1 MKTGKV
7 AESILKR
14 SVIKQVKVNKDKIL
28 SGPGVGLDCGALELN
43 QGEIAV
49 MSTAPISGTAKD
61 IGAHALLSVANNLAA
76 SGADPVGI
84 MLTVLLPPKTE
95 EAVLRDLVKAVADQ
109 AKACGMAVLGGHTET
124 MEAVLTPVI
133 SITGVGKVRKDRM
146 LNAAGARPGHEIIM
160 TKYAGLAGTAQ
171 LAKEK
176 EEELT
181 TRYPLS
187 FIREAQDL
195 LTMYSVT
202 REAEVAREF
211 DVAAMHDISECGLFG
226 ALWEIAAA
234 SKVGLEID
242 LSKVPIR
249 QQTVEVCEFY
259 DLNPYMLKSGGSLL
273 IVAERG
279 SDIVDT
285 LHNAGIEAAVIGR
298 IREDN
303 DKIVIYGEDR
313 ETRFLEP
320 PRRDEIYKVL
330 S

>member
-7 AESILKR
+7 PESVLKR
-14 SVIKQVKVNKDKIL
+14 SVIKQVKVNRDKIL
-28 SGPGVGLDCGALELN
+28 SGPGVGMDVGALVLKE
-43 QGEIAV
+43 GEAAV
-49 MSTAPISGTAKD
+49 MSTAPVSGTAKD
-61 IGAHALLSVANNLAA
+61 IGVYGLMAASNNLAA
-76 SGADPVGI
+76 AGADPIGI
-84 MLTVLLPPKTE
+84 MLTILLPPKTE
-95 EAVLRDLVKAVADQ
+95 EAVLRELVKNVADK
-109 AKACGMAVLGGHTET
+109 AKACGMAILGGHTET
-124 MEAVLTPVI
+124 MEAVLEPVI
-133 SITGVGKVRKDRM
+133 SITAVGKVKKDKM
-146 LNAAGARPGHEIIM
+146 LSAAGARPGHEIIM
-160 TKYAGLAGTAQ
+160 TKYAGLAGTAK
-171 LAKEK
+171 LACEKEK
-176 EEELT
+176 ELM

-211 DVAAMHDISECGLFG
+211 DVAAMHDIAECGLFG
-226 ALWEIAAA
+226 ALWELAAA
-234 SKVGLEID
+234 SKVGLEIE

-259 DLNPYMLKSGGSLL
+259 DLNPYMLRSGGSLL

-279 SDIVDT
+279 SDIVDA
-285 LHNAGIEAAVIGR
+285 LHDAGIEAAVIGR
-298 IREDN
+298 MREDN

-330 S
+330 